1 MKKTILV
8 DLDGVLN
15 EYKGIYDENNIPPIK
30 KGAKEFIKELSLKFN
45 IKIFT
50 TRSEEKA
57 SQWIKSN
64 ELGPYISGI
73 TNKKEPAHLIIDD
86 RCINFDGNYTKTLK
100 KIDFFKVW
108 YK

>member
-15 EYKGIYDENNIPPIK
+15 EYTGKYDENNIPQIRE
-30 KGAKEFIKELSLKFN
+30 GALDFLKNLSQNFI

-50 TRSEEKA
+50 TRPKQLALE
-57 SQWIKSN
+57 WIKSN
-64 ELGPYISGI
+64 NLEQFVSDI
-73 TNKKEPAHLIIDD
+73 TNTKEPAYVIVDD
-86 RCINFDGNYTKTLK
+86 RCINFGGNYSDTIE
-100 KIDFFKVW
+100 KIKNFKVW